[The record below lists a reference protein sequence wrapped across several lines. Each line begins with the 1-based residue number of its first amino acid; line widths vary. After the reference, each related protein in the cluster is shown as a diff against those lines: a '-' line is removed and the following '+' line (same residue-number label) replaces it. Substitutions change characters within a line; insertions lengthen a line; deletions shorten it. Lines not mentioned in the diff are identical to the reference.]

1 ARAEVTE
8 SGLRMDQAA
17 AVFHA
22 LTSARTTEVMVGPA
36 GSGKTRTLA
45 EAARAW
51 KAATGGQVV
60 GLTASQSARNVLA
73 DAGLDHAENTA
84 SFLGHL
90 PGWRGARGIRASIRP
105 GALLLVDE
113 ASMMPTADMADIVQY
128 AAANGHK
135 VIVAGDQEQLAA
147 VEGGG

>member
-1 ARAEVTE
+1 
-8 SGLRMDQAA
+8 MDQAA

-22 LTSARTTEVMVGPA
+22 LTSARTTEVLVGPT

-45 EAARAW
+45 EAAHVW

-73 DAGLDHAENTA
+73 TAGLDHAENTA

-90 PGWRGARGIRASIRP
+90 PVGAARGASARTFGRARCFSWTRRR
-105 GALLLVDE
+105 
-113 ASMMPTADMADIVQY
+113 
-128 AAANGHK
+128 
-135 VIVAGDQEQLAA
+135 
-147 VEGGG
+147 